1 MTIQSILRN
10 KSTVISVRPDNTVAE
25 TVQVLAEHRI
35 GAVLVMDGPELVGV
49 FSERD
54 IVRAMSR
61 QPSGVR
67 ALAVSTLM
75 TPAHATVPLSA
86 TIVEAMQMMTERR
99 VRHLPV
105 IEGGRVVGVISIGD
119 VVKAR
124 LDRQASEVESM
135 KAYVTGI
142 A

>member
-1 MTIQSILRN
+1 MTIQSILRH
-10 KSTVISVRPDNTVAE
+10 KAAVISVPPQTTVAE

-35 GAVLVMDGPELVGV
+35 GAVLVMDGPELLGV
-49 FSERD
+49 LSERD

-67 ALAVSTLM
+67 ALSVSTLM
-75 TPAHATVPLSA
+75 TAAHATISLEA
-86 TIVEAMQMMTERR
+86 TIMEAMQMMTDRR

-105 IEGGRVVGVISIGD
+105 IEGGRVIGVISIGD

-124 LDRQASEVESM
+124 LDEQASEVESM
-135 KAYVTGI
+135 KAYVTGT